1 MPGCWLKS
9 CPVNEEPLRVC
20 ANRRMCFRV
29 VAALVSSGMRLSSQ
43 RDFHLCSGEEKK
55 KKWDNTALNL
65 RGHYKATKDPI
76 SSASSLINHLFG
88 YENTRSCNLGKRHHI
103 ISTKTLIKSSAI
115 QKPILPTEM
124 YSSNNVV
131 LKTWIASF
139 CGGNHFTFWSNIWKK
154 HIQLKYEQW
163 VHFSTYEKRLCDF
176 CSKWTITIYSRRV
189 GETDNACDYGWWE
202 TDCVWHI
209 RLCESTLAGSANS
222 WSVRTYYGRLT
233 MR

>member
-20 ANRRMCFRV
+20 ANRRMCFRE

-103 ISTKTLIKSSAI
+103 ISTKTWIKSSAI

-154 HIQLKYEQW
+154 LLYIAGGWE
-163 VHFSTYEKRLCDF
+163 RL
-176 CSKWTITIYSRRV
+176 ITLVIMADERLIAHGTLGCVSRRLLEV
-189 GETDNACDYGWWE
+189 QTAGLWG
-202 TDCVWHI
+202 HI
-209 RLCESTLAGSANS
+209 TAD
-222 WSVRTYYGRLT
+222 
-233 MR
+233 